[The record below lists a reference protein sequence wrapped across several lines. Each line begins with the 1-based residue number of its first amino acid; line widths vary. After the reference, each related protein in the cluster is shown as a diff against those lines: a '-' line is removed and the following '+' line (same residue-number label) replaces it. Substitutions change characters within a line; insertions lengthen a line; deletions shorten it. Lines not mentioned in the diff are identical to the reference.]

1 MTNLNHEIRELTLKD
16 VEEVSGGVMGWD
28 DILLSVAIGVVAN
41 ALSNCHGISDSIN
54 YIKQHA

>member
-1 MTNLNHEIRELTLKD
+1 MTNLNHEIRELTLQD
-16 VEEVSGGVMGWD
+16 VSGGVMGWD